1 MKETKNVSFSK
12 AVITEEDG
20 EFKITEV
27 GKDDSKTYN
36 LTNQIRKW
44 IGEDGLTVTI
54 KKDNDIP
61 SEE

>member
-12 AVITEEDG
+12 ATITEEDG

>member
-12 AVITEEDG
+12 ATITEEDG

-27 GKDDSKTYN
+27 GKEDSKTYN